1 VEVEDTGY
9 ETLFPNSVAN
19 TLYAFGVGY
28 EPTTELALGE
38 GYWLRFDDAGSNELT
53 GGTVDNLLA
62 SLAEGWNLVSG
73 GSNECGID
81 DPNGIVVPNTL
92 YGFGVGYE
100 PASSLQPGS
109 GYWLRTDA
117 AGDVTFTSTGAAR
130 VRPFT
135 DRMKDANSISF
146 NGNAIYFG
154 VEVPD
159 NEKLSYSLPP
169 KPQAGSFDVRFAGDW
184 KYTESSGIIE
194 LMNNTDMISVQ
205 YSIKDGSEWILESA
219 SGKVILNGN
228 GELQIVNSDSYS
240 LYKGS
245 VSRTPETFALHQG
258 YPNPFN
264 PETTIS
270 YDISNVGN
278 VEIVVYDM
286 MGREIKTLVSGYHTP
301 STYQVVWNG
310 TDNRGKIVPSGV
322 YLYRMSSS
330 EFTQVNKVMFLK

>member
-1 VEVEDTGY
+1 
-9 ETLFPNSVAN
+9 
-19 TLYAFGVGY
+19 
-28 EPTTELALGE
+28 
-38 GYWLRFDDAGSNELT
+38 
-53 GGTVDNLLA
+53 
-62 SLAEGWNLVSG
+62 
-73 GSNECGID
+73 
-81 DPNGIVVPNTL
+81 
-92 YGFGVGYE
+92 
-100 PASSLQPGS
+100 
-109 GYWLRTDA
+109 
-117 AGDVTFTSTGAAR
+117 
-130 VRPFT
+130 
-135 DRMKDANSISF
+135 
-146 NGNAIYFG
+146 
-154 VEVPD
+154 
-159 NEKLSYSLPP
+159 
-169 KPQAGSFDVRFAGDW
+169 
-184 KYTESSGIIE
+184 
-194 LMNNTDMISVQ
+194 MISVQ

-228 GELQIVNSDSYS
+228 GELQVVNSDSYS

-245 VSRTPETFALHQG
+245 VSRIPETFALHQG